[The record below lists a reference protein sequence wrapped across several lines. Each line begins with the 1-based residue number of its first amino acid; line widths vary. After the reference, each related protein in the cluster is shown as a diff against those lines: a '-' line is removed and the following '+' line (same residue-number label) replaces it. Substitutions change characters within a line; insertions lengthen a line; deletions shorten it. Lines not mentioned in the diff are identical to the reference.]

1 MRAPFLVGAAV
12 LAACLPGSI
21 GAAPAKMPRPQTL
34 LITST
39 RILKFAGD
47 GDWIA
52 WTAHNPHCALNLRL
66 YSLRTHRHVDVHG
79 RGDGISCG
87 AYGQLALADSRA
99 IWTSLA
105 GAGNTELDV
114 AVATASAAAPIAR
127 RVRFMTMIRPE
138 YGVEPLSPPAAGDG
152 STLAYY
158 RHEDGIGGAPAYAV
172 ERVARRNRPTRVFAF
187 HDPTAL
193 AVDQGR
199 IAAVRKTLVRGNACN
214 CNFDPAWS
222 PDGTKLAFVS
232 GERCCIDDQEQ
243 NDIYVQDAQGK
254 RARVTTDT
262 RPKLGVAWSPDATRL
277 AYGYYDSKFALRL
290 AIINADGTG
299 QHDIAAGEN
308 PSWSPDGT
316 KLAFDD
322 GKHILTVGVDGSGLG
337 QVTNG
342 TEPAWSPGGQL
353 IAFTLAGALYSITPE
368 GADKY
373 KEAGGVSE
381 PSWSPNGAYIAGSSA
396 KGIVVMG
403 AKGDNVTLVR
413 NTERG
418 DGNPSWTPDGKRL
431 AFDSL
436 RNDLIDDAY
445 ARPELYVV
453 DTAGGTVSSLTFTKY
468 DESWGDVQVRSA
480 TGNLSFGAHTF
491 GEPRALALAGRYTA
505 VLSRPAHSRAALM
518 QIFRGRP
525 GTSFSTALPGGATFL
540 AGNGGRFVYSA
551 DRTIRLVD
559 VRTAVQRVLAFTAGP
574 IVGLTISGDRVVWA
588 ENVGKHGRIR
598 TLLLAR

>member
-1 MRAPFLVGAAV
+1 MRRLLLTGVVALAV
-12 LAACLPGSI
+12 LLPGST
-21 GAAPAKMPRPQTL
+21 GAAPAKTPQPHTL
-34 LITST
+34 LTTST
-39 RILKFAGD
+39 QILKFAGD
-47 GDWIA
+47 GDLIA
-52 WTAHNPHCALNLRL
+52 WTARNPHCALNLRL
-66 YSLRTHRHVDVHG
+66 YSLRTHRRVDVHG

-87 AYGQLALADSRA
+87 AYGQLALAHTRA

-114 AVATASAAAPIAR
+114 AVATASVAAPIAR
-127 RVRFMTMIRPE
+127 RVRFMAMIRPE
-138 YGVEPLSPPAAGDG
+138 YGVEPLSPPVAGDG

-172 ERVARRNRPTRVFAF
+172 ERVARRDRPARVFAF
-187 HDPTAL
+187 HDPIAL

-199 IAAVRKTLVRGNACN
+199 IAAVRKTLVRGDACN
-214 CNFDPAWS
+214 CNFNPAWS
-222 PDGTKLAFVS
+222 PDGAKLAFVS
-232 GERCCIDDQEQ
+232 GDRCCVDDQEQ
-243 NDIYVQDAQGK
+243 NDIYIQDAQGK
-254 RARVTTDT
+254 RTRVTTDT
-262 RPKLGVAWSPDATRL
+262 RPKLGVAWSPDGTRL

-290 AIINADGTG
+290 AIVNADGTG
-299 QHDIAAGEN
+299 QRDIAVGEN

-322 GKHILTVGVDGSGLG
+322 GKHILTVGVDGSGLT
-337 QVTNG
+337 QVANG

-368 GADKY
+368 GTDQH
-373 KEAGGVSE
+373 KEAAGVSE
-381 PSWSPNGAYIAGSSA
+381 PSWSPDGAYIAGSSA
-396 KGIVVMG
+396 KGIVVMS
-403 AKGDNVTLVR
+403 AKGGKLTLLS

-453 DTAGGTVSSLTFTKY
+453 DAAGGTVSPLTFTKY
-468 DESWGDVQVRSA
+468 DQWWGDVQVRGG
-480 TGNLSFGAHTF
+480 TGKLSFGAQTF
-491 GEPRALALAGRYTA
+491 GEPRAIALDGRYTA
-505 VLSRPAHSRAALM
+505 VLSRPAHSRAAYM

-525 GTSFSTALPGGATFL
+525 GTSFTTALPGGATLL
-540 AGNGGRFVYSA
+540 AGSGGRFVYSA

-574 IVGLTISGDRVVWA
+574 IVGLTISGNRVVWA
-588 ENVGKHGRIR
+588 ENVGRHGRIR